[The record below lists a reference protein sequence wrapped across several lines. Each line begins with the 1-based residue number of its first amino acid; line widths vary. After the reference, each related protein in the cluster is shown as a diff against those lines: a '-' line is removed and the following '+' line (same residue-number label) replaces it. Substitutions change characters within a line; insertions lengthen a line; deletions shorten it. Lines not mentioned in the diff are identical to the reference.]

1 MSLLTILLVVFLVL
15 LVLGAA
21 ALWVLR
27 IVIRRWLSRKIADE
41 QQARRG
47 MAARITLVPTAQPW
61 RQPGTEALI
70 DALTAVGY
78 VEVGRYDVPEIQ
90 TMRLWA
96 AAHPEDGST
105 AAIYDHGTVPPFF
118 DLVRVYD
125 DYATCTVTTNPI
137 HDPANVPPDC
147 SCIADRTLSPA
158 SARVV
163 LCDQPLREG
172 VMRVDAANFT
182 TIFTELYARAI
193 EHILTKNQPDAAK
206 MRETGRRM
214 AEAQGLPAPEL
225 DDAQMDLAVELHRVS
240 RLAALQEAILE
251 RFAGSGEIAAAEW
264 ARLRDRV
271 VVVHDLLGREEAAEI
286 ARAAAD
292 RRAAQPI
299 IDTVLAEQLPPID
312 TFERIT
318 AQLPASQRLRLV
330 GEVDHPL
337 YAQIVVAND

>member
-1 MSLLTILLVVFLVL
+1 MLFRS
-15 LVLGAA
+15 
-21 ALWVLR
+21 
-27 IVIRRWLSRKIADE
+27 
-41 QQARRG
+41 
-47 MAARITLVPTAQPW
+47 
-61 RQPGTEALI
+61 
-70 DALTAVGY
+70 
-78 VEVGRYDVPEIQ
+78 
-90 TMRLWA
+90 
-96 AAHPEDGST
+96 
-105 AAIYDHGTVPPFF
+105 
-118 DLVRVYD
+118 
-125 DYATCTVTTNPI
+125 
-137 HDPANVPPDC
+137 
-147 SCIADRTLSPA
+147 
-158 SARVV
+158 VV

-182 TIFTELYARAI
+182 TIFAELYARAI

-251 RFAGSGEIAAAEW
+251 RFAGSGEVAATEW

-286 ARAAAD
+286 ARAASD
-292 RRAAQPI
+292 RRTSQPI
-299 IDTVLAEQLPPID
+299 IDAVLAEQLPPID

-318 AQLPASQRLRLV
+318 AQLPAPQRLRLV